1 MNLKYVPHQAS
12 YEVSLFSECP
22 FFSEQKST
30 LTYHIQ
36 VKHIKTEGQENLIEV
51 SKSNVLM
58 NGEEVHDAFNDIL
71 LMTGEALSK
80 VIVRIDIQ
88 GKILGLVNHDEINKK
103 WIQVRKTV
111 ESMYQGHVVAA
122 YLDSMQ
128 SKLETTETLWKA
140 LSKSFF
146 YTVFFNGIYNNYGNI
161 LSIQEQ
167 VIVQD
172 LLPTQDVAV
181 RIDKTII
188 LNSET
193 NGYLINLKGKEHFD
207 RFDQS
212 TKDFFKQNIKIETMP
227 DTCFAELEGNYTI
240 HPKNGSINSIT
251 MEAQVTI
258 KGIYQKKMQ
267 IDVIRLA
274 D

>member
-30 LTYHIQ
+30 LTYDIQ

-111 ESMYQGHVVAA
+111 ESMYQGHIVAA

-128 SKLETTETLWKA
+128 SKLETAETLWKA

-146 YTVFFNGIYNNYGNI
+146 YTVFFNGIYHNYENM
-161 LSIQEQ
+161 LSIQAQ

-172 LLPTQDVAV
+172 LLPTQDIAV
-181 RIDKTII
+181 SIDKTII

-193 NGYLINLKGKEHFD
+193 DGYLINLKGKEHFD
-207 RFDQS
+207 GFDQS
-212 TKDFFKQNIKIETMP
+212 TKDFFKQNIQIETMP
-227 DTCFAELEGNYTI
+227 DTCFVELEGSYSI

-251 MEAQVTI
+251 MEAKVTI
-258 KGIYQKKMQ
+258 KGIYQKMMQ